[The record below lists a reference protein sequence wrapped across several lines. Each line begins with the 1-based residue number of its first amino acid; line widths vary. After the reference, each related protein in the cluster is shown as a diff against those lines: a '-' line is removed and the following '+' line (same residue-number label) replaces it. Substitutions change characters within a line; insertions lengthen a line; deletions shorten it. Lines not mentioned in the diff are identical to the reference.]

1 MEDQGSKQ
9 LEGREVSRR
18 QFLKLAGAFAVGL
31 GLGDAL
37 PRLLWL
43 DKGVYAIAAAGGYL
57 LVDTKK
63 CAGCVSCMLACSLV
77 HEGKENLSLSRIQVL
92 QNPFGRFPGDVTQ
105 EQCRQCVYPACVE
118 ACPTGALH
126 AEPTSGNVRLVDEQK
141 CIGCQRCV
149 EACPHKPS
157 RAVWNFE
164 KRRSQKCDLC
174 ANTPFW
180 KEKGGPGGQQAC
192 VAVCPMKAIT
202 FTKTVP
208 TQTGDLGYHVNLR
221 TASWKQLGL
230 PVD

>member
-1 MEDQGSKQ
+1 MNENEAKDPQAK
-9 LEGREVSRR
+9 EVSRR
-18 QFLKLAGAFAVGL
+18 QFLKMASVFAVGL

-37 PRLLWL
+37 PRLLDL
-43 DKGVYAIAAAGGYL
+43 GDGVMAIPAAGGYL

-92 QNPFGRFPGDVTQ
+92 QNPFGRFPEDISQ
-105 EQCRQCVYPACVE
+105 EQCRQCAYPACVE

-126 AEPTSGNVRLVDEQK
+126 AEPKYGNVRLVDEKK

-164 KRRSQKCDLC
+164 QRHSQKCDLC
-174 ANTPFW
+174 ANTPYW
-180 KEKGGPGGQQAC
+180 QEKGGPGGKQAC
-192 VAVCPMKAIT
+192 VEVCPMKAIR
-202 FTKTVP
+202 FTTRIP
-208 TQTGDLGYHVNLR
+208 TQTGDAGYHVNLR
-221 TASWKQLGL
+221 GAAWKQLGL
-230 PVD
+230 PTD